1 MARENTSTIGAAL
14 QWKYPDQVRTCV
26 SKTTYATGEKSIIQW
41 DADIDDAIDSGGG
54 TTTYRFE
61 NPEGPNTRRL
71 FFKVIEN

>member
-1 MARENTSTIGAAL
+1 MLLYNL
-14 QWKYPDQVRTCV
+14 DLD
-26 SKTTYATGEKSIIQW
+26 QW
-41 DADIDDAIDSGGG
+41 DADIDDAIDSEGE